1 MSDKV
6 VSLDTISSI
15 AKRRGFIFQ
24 SSEIYGGLASCW
36 DFGPLGVELKN
47 NVKALWWKHVV
58 RMREDVVGMDS
69 SILMHPDVWVASGH
83 VGEFHDL
90 LVDCLQCKARVRQD
104 HLVNGKCPTCGSVN
118 FTEPKQFQ
126 LMFKTQAG
134 STESGAV
141 DIWLRP
147 ETCQGIFVDFKLV
160 QTASR
165 MKVPFGIAQIGK
177 SFRNEVTTKSFI
189 FRSREFEQM
198 EMEFFCK
205 AETAD
210 EWYESWKSAR
220 WNWYINALGVKEEN
234 LEFKPHEKKDLA
246 HYAKAA
252 VDIRYKFPFGWNEI
266 EGVHNRTDFDLNA
279 HQKHSGKDLLYFD
292 QETNE
297 KFVPWV
303 IETSAGVERAC
314 LVAMVDSYAE
324 DEIGGEKRTVMRFK
338 PAVAPVK
345 VAVFPLQKNTDLVET
360 AQKLYHELK
369 ELWNVQYDLAGN
381 IGRRYRRQD
390 EIGTPYCVTI
400 DFDTITDKAV
410 TIRERDTTEQVRIGL
425 DKVKGWLVEKLV

>member
-1 MSDKV
+1 MSDKPV
-6 VSLDTISSI
+6 TLDTISSL

-58 RMREDVVGMDS
+58 RMRDDVVGMDS

-90 LVDCLQCKARVRQD
+90 LVDCLQCKTRVRED
-104 HLVNGKCPTCGSVN
+104 HLVNSKCPVCGGSN
-118 FTEPKQFQ
+118 FTEPKKFQ

-134 STESGAV
+134 STEIGAQ

-210 EWYESWKSAR
+210 EWYEHWKSAR

-234 LEFKPHEKKDLA
+234 LEIKPHAEKDLA

-252 VDIRYKFPFGWNEI
+252 VDIRYKFPFGMNEI

-279 HQKHSGKDLLYFD
+279 HMKHSGKDLLYFD

-314 LVAMVDSYAE
+314 LVALVDAYTE
-324 DEIGGEKRTVMRFK
+324 DEIGGEKRAVMRFK
-338 PAVAPVK
+338 PAIAPVK
-345 VAVFPLQKNTDLVET
+345 VAVFPLQKNAELVET

-369 ELWNVQYDLAGN
+369 DLWNVQYDLAGN

-400 DFDTITDKAV
+400 DFDTIQDQAV
-410 TIRERDTTEQVRIGL
+410 TIRERDTTEQVRVGL
-425 DKVKGWLVEKLV
+425 DKVRGMLIEKLM

>member
-1 MSDKV
+1 MTDARV
-6 VSLDTISSI
+6 TLDTITSL

-47 NVKALWWKHVV
+47 NVKNLWWKHVV
-58 RMREDVVGMDS
+58 RMRDDVTGMDS

-83 VGEFHDL
+83 VGAFHDM
-90 LVDCLQCKARVRQD
+90 LVDCMNCKTRVRED
-104 HLVNGKCPTCGSVN
+104 HLENGKCPRCGGSE
-118 FTEPKQFQ
+118 FTEPKKFQ
-126 LMFKTQAG
+126 LMFKTHAG
-134 STESGAV
+134 STEGGTM

-147 ETCQGIFVDFKLV
+147 ETCQGIFVDFKLM

-165 MKVPFGIAQIGK
+165 LKVPFGIAQIGK

-205 AETAD
+205 SDEAD
-210 EWYESWKSAR
+210 QWYEHWRDAR
-220 WNWYINALGVKEEN
+220 WNWYIDHVGVKKEN
-234 LEFKPHEKKDLA
+234 LKLAPHAPENLA

-252 VDIRYKFPFGWNEI
+252 VDIVYNFPFGWNEI
-266 EGVHNRTDFDLNA
+266 EGVHNRTDFDLKS
-279 HQKHSGKDLLYFD
+279 HQEHAKKELLYFD

-297 KFVPWV
+297 KFIPWV
-303 IETSAGVERAC
+303 IETSAGVERCC
-314 LVAMVDSYAE
+314 LVAMCDAYDE
-324 DEIGGEKRTVMRFK
+324 DEIGGEKRTVLRFK
-338 PAVAPVK
+338 HAIAPIK
-345 VAVFPLQKNTDLVET
+345 VAVFPLQKNP
-360 AQKLYHELK
+360 ELQVPARK
-369 ELWNVQYDLAGN
+369 IYEELNDSFNCVFDVAGN

-400 DFDTITDKAV
+400 DFDSLNDQAV
-410 TIRERDTTEQVRIGL
+410 TIRERDTTEQVRIGM
-425 DKVKGWLVEKLV
+425 DKVKSWLLEKLL

>member
-1 MSDKV
+1 
-6 VSLDTISSI
+6 
-15 AKRRGFIFQ
+15 
-24 SSEIYGGLASCW
+24 
-36 DFGPLGVELKN
+36 
-47 NVKALWWKHVV
+47 
-58 RMREDVVGMDS
+58 MRDDVVGMDS

-90 LVDCLQCKARVRQD
+90 LVDCLQCKSRVRED
-104 HLVNGKCPTCGSVN
+104 LLVDSKCPTCGGAN
-118 FTEPKQFQ
+118 FTEPKKFQ

-134 STESGAV
+134 STEAGAQ

-147 ETCQGIFVDFKLV
+147 ETCQGILVDFKLV

-198 EMEFFCK
+198 EMEFFVK
-205 AETAD
+205 PDTAD
-210 EWYESWKSAR
+210 QWFEHWRSER
-220 WNWYINALGVKEEN
+220 WNWYIDALGVREGN
-234 LEFKPHEKKDLA
+234 LELKPHGPKDLA

-252 VDIRYKFPFGWNEI
+252 VDVRYNFPFGWQEI

-279 HQKHSGKDLLYFD
+279 HQKLSGKELLYFN

-297 KFVPWV
+297 KFIPWV
-303 IETSAGVERAC
+303 IETSAGVERSC
-314 LVAMVDSYAE
+314 LVALCDAYSE
-324 DEIGGEKRTVMRFK
+324 DEIGGEKRTVLRFK
-338 PAVAPVK
+338 PQVAPVK
-345 VAVFPLQKNTDLVET
+345 VAVFPLQKNPDLVET
-360 AQKLYHELK
+360 AQRLYKELK

-390 EIGTPYCVTI
+390 EIGTPFCVTI
-400 DFDTITDKAV
+400 DFDTIQDQAV
-410 TIRERDTTEQVRIGL
+410 TIRERDTTGQVRVGL
-425 DKVKGWLVEKLV
+425 DKVKSVLMERLI

>member
-1 MSDKV
+1 MTEKAF
-6 VSLDTISSI
+6 SLDTISSL

-47 NVKALWWKHVV
+47 NVKGLWWKHVV
-58 RMREDVVGMDS
+58 RMRDDVVGMDS

-90 LVDCLQCKARVRQD
+90 LVDCLQCKSRVRED
-104 HLVNGKCPTCGSVN
+104 HLVNGKCPTCGGSN
-118 FTEPKQFQ
+118 FTEPKKFQ

-134 STESGAV
+134 STETGSQ

-205 AETAD
+205 ADTAD
-210 EWYESWKSAR
+210 NWYEHWRSER
-220 WNWYINALGVKEEN
+220 WNWYLNALGVKEEN
-234 LEFKPHEKKDLA
+234 LELKPHGPKDLA

-252 VDIRYKFPFGWNEI
+252 VDIRYNFPFGWQEI

-279 HQKHSGKDLLYFD
+279 HQNLSGKEMMYFD

-303 IETSAGVERAC
+303 IETSAGVERSC
-314 LVAMVDSYAE
+314 LVALCNAYSE
-324 DEIGGEKRTVMRFK
+324 DEIGGEKRTVLRFK
-338 PAVAPVK
+338 PQVAPVK
-345 VAVFPLQKNTDLVET
+345 VAVFPLQKNPDLVET
-360 AQKLYHELK
+360 AQRLYKELK

-390 EIGTPYCVTI
+390 EIGTPFCVTI
-400 DFDTITDKAV
+400 DFDTITDQAV
-410 TIRERDTTEQVRIGL
+410 TIRERDSTEQVRVGL
-425 DKVKGWLVEKLV
+425 DKVKSVLMEKLI